1 MAVSVLQLFTQ
12 DGDLL
17 KIYDAV
23 LDDVGGREGAPRGL
37 IYHFCAPVEGG
48 LCVCDLWETREDF
61 ERFAQDSLAPSA
73 AKHGMASAQV
83 EISELHEMV
92 LGRSTDRKGVALFVE
107 WEGRS
112 DVLLRKIDEAN
123 ARMNVFA
130 HPPDGLVIHW
140 TIPSRSGIRVIDH
153 WRSRDDFERFL
164 HSRLGETMDAIA
176 LPPPRITQF
185 EVYNTLDRRVAA
197 HV

>member
-12 DGDLL
+12 DGDIL
-17 KIYDAV
+17 KMYDAV
-23 LDDVGGREGAPRGL
+23 VDDMGVRDNAPRGS

-48 LCVCDLWETREDF
+48 MCICDLWETREDF
-61 ERFAQDSLAPSA
+61 ERFAQESIAPVS
-73 AKHGMASAQV
+73 AKHGIAPPQV
-83 EISELHEMV
+83 EISEVHEMV
-92 LGRSTDRKGVALFVE
+92 LGQSTGRNGVALFVE

-140 TIPSRSGIRVIDH
+140 TIASRSGIRVIDH

-176 LPPPRITQF
+176 MPPPRITQF
-185 EVYNTLDRRVAA
+185 EVHNTIDRRVAA